1 MMNIILQRVSL
12 QASPEALFDTY
23 LDSKKHAAVI
33 GRKVTIKRAVG
44 ARFVAFDGIIAFD
57 CTRCSRTG
65 CISRITAGSIGW
77 LRDSEPDGCTRLH
90 GLRQHHDS
98 QWRLLQVPQLRRHQR
113 L

>member
-77 LRDSEPDGCTRLH
+77 TGMVIQGMIRGCASGNRCPSKPAT
-90 GLRQHHDS
+90 S
-98 QWRLLQVPQLRRHQR
+98 QD
-113 L
+113 